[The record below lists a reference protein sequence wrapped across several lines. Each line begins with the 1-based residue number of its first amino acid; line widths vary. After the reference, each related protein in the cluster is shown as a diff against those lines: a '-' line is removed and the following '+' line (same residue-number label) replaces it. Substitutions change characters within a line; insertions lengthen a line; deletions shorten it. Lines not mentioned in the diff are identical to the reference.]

1 MKSRELD
8 QEIRV
13 LPDLHGALPLAATA
27 AGGPGAGVAALLI
40 GKIAGK
46 KIDKIAETRYRVTG
60 TLDAPNIERIGR
72 EASEEEQDDDFRDP
86 DDPLAD
92 FQ

>member
-1 MKSRELD
+1 MS
-8 QEIRV
+8 
-13 LPDLHGALPLAATA
+13 PPWAWAATA

-86 DDPLAD
+86 DDHWLISNKPASVL
-92 FQ
+92 F